1 MRKNQKKEKYAP
13 DNTSESGS
21 NPRAYNWQDPH
32 CLLDG
37 KPLIQGDA
45 TLYNDYDGTILSFCD
60 EDCAKKWAHKNNRT
74 WSEYS
79 CNLGIKDVANADKDA
94 DALDKVSQKAQDYLS
109 QPALNKITAETRRV
123 IPDVEKP
130 TSKVMKS
137 GSIPLKDV
145 DNIQQIVDD
154 VCDWLGDRVAAF
166 AVLFQDKRSRMEDE

>member
-1 MRKNQKKEKYAP
+1 
-13 DNTSESGS
+13 
-21 NPRAYNWQDPH
+21 
-32 CLLDG
+32 LDG

-60 EDCAKKWAHKNNRT
+60 ENCAKRWAYKNNRT

-79 CNLGIKDVANADKDA
+79 CNLGIKDVVNADKDA

-109 QPALNKITAETRRV
+109 RPTLNKATEETRRV
-123 IPDVEKP
+123 VPDVEKP
-130 TSKVMKS
+130 TPKAIKS

-154 VCDWLGDRVAAF
+154 VCDWLGDRIAAF
-166 AVLFQDKRSRMEDE
+166 AVLFQDKRSRTEDE